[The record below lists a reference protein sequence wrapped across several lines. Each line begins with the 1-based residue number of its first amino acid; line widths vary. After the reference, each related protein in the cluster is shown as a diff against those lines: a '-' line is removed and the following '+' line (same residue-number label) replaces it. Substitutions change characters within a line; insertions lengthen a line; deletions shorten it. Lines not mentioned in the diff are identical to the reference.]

1 MDSCNKGRYSGDSIA
16 HWSLWIRNNKEKQS
30 YDQWNS
36 DRDESEQGIKYMD
49 LLNEEGQAMMDSSLF
64 LILMKTK

>member
-1 MDSCNKGRYSGDSIA
+1 MTQIYANGN
-16 HWSLWIRNNKEKQS
+16 NNKEEQS
-30 YDQWNS
+30 HEQWNS
-36 DRDESEQGIKYMD
+36 DRRDESEQGIKYMD

>member
-1 MDSCNKGRYSGDSIA
+1 MN
-16 HWSLWIRNNKEKQS
+16 RNNKEEQS
-30 YDQWNS
+30 YEQWNC
-36 DRDESEQGIKYMD
+36 DRDESEQGINYMD

>member
-1 MDSCNKGRYSGDSIA
+1 M
-16 HWSLWIRNNKEKQS
+16 IRIYANGNNNKEEQS
-30 YDQWNS
+30 HEQWNS

>member
-1 MDSCNKGRYSGDSIA
+1 MTRIYANGN
-16 HWSLWIRNNKEKQS
+16 NNKEEQS
-30 YDQWNS
+30 HEQWNS